1 LLIHS
6 LRTRKV
12 STSGSVFDICK
23 QTSKPEDADKQKKKN
38 KQKKKQAHIQQ
49 QEEDTTALLRPKP
62 NSRQQ
67 Q

>member
-1 LLIHS
+1 MHLAQELLAHS

-38 KQKKKQAHIQQ
+38 KQNKKQAHIQQ
-49 QEEDTTALLRPKP
+49 Q
-62 NSRQQ
+62 
-67 Q
+67 